1 MVYFINGEPVGREDF
16 NISVEDMIV
25 WRGDGVFE
33 AIQVHDS
40 FPFGLERHLERLT
53 SSANKLSLDINISN
67 IKSWILEASS
77 LIENG
82 YVRTIITRGREGE
95 QSNVYIFKQEL
106 VSFPE
111 EFTLNIQKAPWHSAG
126 DFTEDDFSAIGVK
139 STSYALNM
147 QHTRLAK
154 DRGFTDALL
163 VSRDSILLE
172 GPTFTF
178 CWVRGE
184 KIFTPKLDLGIL
196 DSVTRQY
203 LFLICQENN
212 IDIKEV
218 EQSSKV
224 LNDANEAFILSTA
237 KHAVSISRIDNLS
250 YSDTKIA
257 NRLQG
262 LFNELVESERDKFEA
277 K

>member
-1 MVYFINGEPVGREDF
+1 MVYLINGESVEREDF
-16 NISVEDMIV
+16 NISVEDMVV
-25 WRGDGVFE
+25 WRGDGIFE
-33 AIQVHDS
+33 AIQVHDG
-40 FPFGLERHLERLT
+40 FPFGLERHLQRLT
-53 SSANKLSLDINISN
+53 SSANKLSLDIDISN
-67 IKSWILEASS
+67 IKDWILEASS
-77 LIENG
+77 LIVNG
-82 YVRTIITRGREGE
+82 YVRTIVTRGREGE
-95 QSNVYIFKQEL
+95 HSNVYILKQEL
-106 VSFPE
+106 ISFPE
-111 EFTLNIQKAPWHSAG
+111 EFTLNIQKAPWHPAG

-154 DRGFTDALL
+154 DRDFSDALL
-163 VSRDSILLE
+163 VSRDNILLE

-178 CWVRGE
+178 CWVKGE
-184 KIFTPKLDLGIL
+184 KIFTPNLDLGIL

-212 IDIKEV
+212 IYIEEVKE
-218 EQSSKV
+218 SSEV

-237 KHAVSISRIDNLS
+237 KHAVSISRIDNITF
-250 YSDTKIA
+250 SDTIIT

-262 LFNELVESERDKFEA
+262 LFTQLIESERNKFFA